1 MNIITTCPKC
11 WEDTGA
17 YKYLKNLEFVY
28 KTKHIPWEELRAV
41 DVDLLITCG
50 IGEVDLLKLKRQ
62 KVKIGVLFCS
72 PLAQA
77 HIVPTSS
84 NGDLDSLLRYVNML
98 KSGDI
103 DYIFLASEQL
113 SKIFNNEKIIY
124 LPAPL
129 YWEEGTDLSNIEN
142 RKGLCFF
149 GTMDSHKNLANMF
162 GAVKYSGIG
171 DPFIITGTEKVSMCE
186 FFSNLFDMKNII
198 VYPRLSKQQLLD
210 TMSKV
215 KLSLQIGFSESFNY
229 TTWECS
235 MLQIPSITSLCI
247 FWYVN
252 DPILRKFCGVEN
264 LDNFILIGEK
274 IRKVYFDPVLYKD
287 LCVLS
292 QNAAV
297 SIMKE
302 NNQMISEILEKS

>member
-50 IGEVDLLKLKRQ
+50 IGEIDLLKLKKQ
-62 KVKIGVLFCS
+62 KNKIGVLFCS

-77 HIVPTSS
+77 HVVPTSS

-113 SKIFNNEKIIY
+113 SKIFDNEKIIY

-129 YWEEGTDLSNIEN
+129 HLEGFQISKD
-142 RKGLCFF
+142 RKGIGYF
-149 GTMDSHKNLANMF
+149 GTMDKHKNLANMF
-162 GAVKYSGIG
+162 GAVKYSGIE
-171 DPFIITGTEKVSMCE
+171 DSFIITGTEKVSMCK

-198 VYPRLSKQQLLD
+198 VYPRLSRQQLLD
-210 TMSKV
+210 AMSKV

-235 MLQIPSITSLCI
+235 MLQIPSIVSLCI

-252 DPILRKFCGVEN
+252 DPILKKFCGIEN

-274 IRKVYFDPVLYKD
+274 IRKIYFDPVLYKD
-287 LCVLS
+287 LCILS

-302 NNQMISEILEKS
+302 NNQRILEILEKLC

>member
-50 IGEVDLLKLKRQ
+50 IGEIDLLKLKKQ
-62 KVKIGVLFCS
+62 KNKIGVLFCS

-77 HIVPTSS
+77 HVVPTSS

-113 SKIFNNEKIIY
+113 SKIFDNEKIIY

-129 YWEEGTDLSNIEN
+129 HLEGFQISKD
-142 RKGLCFF
+142 RKGIGYF
-149 GTMDSHKNLANMF
+149 GTMDKHKNLANMF
-162 GAVKYSGIG
+162 GAVKYSGIE
-171 DPFIITGTEKVSMCE
+171 DSFIITGTEKVSMCK

-210 TMSKV
+210 AMSKV

-235 MLQIPSITSLCI
+235 MLQIPSIVSLCI

-252 DPILRKFCGVEN
+252 DPILKKFCGIEN

-274 IRKVYFDPVLYKD
+274 IRKIYFDPVLYKD
-287 LCVLS
+287 LCILS

-302 NNQMISEILEKS
+302 NNQRILEILEKLC